1 MGVLET
7 AGCPVAHDFDPFDGT
22 PQEFFA
28 KARRET
34 PVFWHDDINAYVLT
48 KYDDCRRLLGDRS
61 GDVSAN
67 AALLFH
73 LNVEPMPEAMR
84 ILHESKFDIAPSV
97 VDEDGD
103 QHKLHRG
110 ATQPPFTVNRIS
122 HLREYVRGQVTT
134 RLDAVIKNGA
144 TDIVDAMI
152 YEVPATV
159 ILSMMGMSEDEMGDI
174 KSFRGPWA
182 IFIWGNPD
190 EKIQLQTARMMS
202 GFGRWARA
210 IADDRL
216 ADPGDDIIS
225 EAIANLR
232 DRGVEIE
239 GDERAFLNSYTLNIV
254 MAGHETTANT
264 AAEGLVALLRT
275 RPAVSAGSA
284 RPTPPASPA
293 AVPQDG
299 CHPPERNPDQWQAIV
314 EDPSLI
320 PNAAEEILRFATG
333 VPTWRQR
340 AMVDME
346 FGGVHIPAGSV
357 VYAALNSANRDED
370 VFGPDAETMNVRR
383 PNAKKHIAFG
393 TGPHTCMGN
402 HLAKMEICVMLE
414 ELTRRLPHLRLAPD
428 QRIEYSPNTS
438 QRGPEQVHVV
448 WDPAANPVPADRP

>member
-1 MGVLET
+1 MSTLEHGVAPT
-7 AGCPVAHDFDPFDGT
+7 GGCPIAHDFDPFDGT
-22 PQEFFA
+22 PAEFFA
-28 KARRET
+28 QARRDT
-34 PVFWHDDINAYVLT
+34 PVFWHDEIRGYVLT

-73 LNVEPMPEAMR
+73 LNVEPMPEAMQ
-84 ILHESKFDIAPSV
+84 ILQESKFDIAPSI
-97 VDEDGD
+97 VDEDGEA
-103 QHKLHRG
+103 HKLHRG
-110 ATQPPFTVNRIS
+110 AAQPPFTINRIA
-122 HLREYVRGQVTT
+122 HLREFIRAQVTK
-134 RLDAVIKNGA
+134 RLDAVIKDGA
-144 TDIVDAMI
+144 TDMVDAMI

-159 ILSMMGMSEDEMGDI
+159 ILHMMGMSEADMGDI
-174 KSFRGPWA
+174 KGFRGPWA

-190 EKIQLQTARMMS
+190 EQVQLQTAEMMS
-202 GFGRWARA
+202 GFGQWARA

-216 ADPGDDIIS
+216 ANPGDDIIS
-225 EAIANLR
+225 ETIANMKAK
-232 DRGVEIE
+232 GVEFE
-239 GDERAFLNSYTLNIV
+239 GDERAFLNSYTLNVV

-264 AAEGLVALLRT
+264 AAEGLVALLR
-275 RPAVSAGSA
+275 
-284 RPTPPASPA
+284 
-293 AVPQDG
+293 
-299 CHPPERNPDQWQAIV
+299 HPDQWQALID
-314 EDPSLI
+314 DPSLI

-370 VFGPDAETMNVRR
+370 VFGADSETMNVRR
-383 PNAKKHIAFG
+383 ENAKKHIAFG

-402 HLAKMEICVMLE
+402 HLAKMEIVVMLE
-414 ELTRRLPHLRLAPD
+414 ELTRRLPHLKLAAD
-428 QRIEYSPNTS
+428 QHIEYSPNTS